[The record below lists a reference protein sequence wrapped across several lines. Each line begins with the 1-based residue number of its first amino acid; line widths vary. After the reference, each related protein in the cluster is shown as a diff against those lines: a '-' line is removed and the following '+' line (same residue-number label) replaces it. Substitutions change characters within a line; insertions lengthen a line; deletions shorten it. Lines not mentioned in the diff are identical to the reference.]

1 MRRIA
6 VVVSTLLWLAASVSA
21 EIRSI
26 DITIYG
32 MD

>member
-6 VVVSTLLWLAASVSA
+6 VVLLFTLFAIPVHA

-26 DITIYG
+26 DITIFG